1 MAGIRLMLLCF
12 MLFPAAG
19 ARAVIY
25 TVNPDGTGHST
36 TIQGGIDLAVSGDRV
51 YIVSGTYY
59 ESGITVDGKDI
70 IVAYASAT
78 APAPIV
84 KSPAPGSGTA
94 FILRNVTSSFWLF
107 YVNIEGFETGVSIES
122 GSPLI
127 TDCSLKDN
135 ATGIYVGAG
144 SSSPSLSRNVIENFT
159 TAVAIEGGA
168 VSLRNHTIVEGGTG
182 ISVSGGTVDAPRNI
196 IYRCL
201 TGAHCA
207 GGSLALSCNDLWEN
221 TADYSGCVPGT
232 GDIYQMPRFCYEATT
247 LPGLYYLHVD
257 SPCWAANNPCG
268 ANIGALTNV
277 AGCSGTAA
285 SEASWGSIKGIFRE

>member
-1 MAGIRLMLLCF
+1 MAGIRLALLCF
-12 MLFPAAG
+12 MLLPAAG

-59 ESGITVDGKDI
+59 ESEITVDGKDI
-70 IVAYASAT
+70 IVTYASAT
-78 APAPIV
+78 TPAPIIR
-84 KSPAPGSGTA
+84 SPVEGSGTA
-94 FILRNVTSSFWLF
+94 LILRNVTSSFWLF
-107 YVNIEGFETGVSIES
+107 YVHIVGFETGVSIES

-127 TDCSLKDN
+127 TDCNLKDN
-135 ATGIYVGAG
+135 VTGIIIGGGA
-144 SSSPSLSRNVIENFT
+144 SSPTLSRNIIENFT

-168 VSLRNHTIVEGGTG
+168 VSMKNHTIAEGMTG
-182 ISVSGGTVDAPRNI
+182 ISVSGGTVDAFRNI

-201 TGAHCA
+201 TGAQCT
-207 GGSLALSCNDLWEN
+207 GGSLVLSCNDLWEN
-221 TADYSGCVPGT
+221 AADYSGCGPGA
-232 GDIYQMPRFCYEATT
+232 GDIYEMPRFCYEATT
-247 LPGLYYLHVD
+247 QPGPYYLHVD

-268 ANIGALTNV
+268 VNIGALTGV

-285 SEASWGSIKGIFRE
+285 REASWGSIKGIFQE